1 MDCFSPHPSPYLSTT
16 QNTHPEISTNEA
28 STMGRFT
35 PPLVFTT
42 ETKDVIICFSGGGGV
57 QARPLHKP
65 LRQATKGQF
74 SIYGSFDNADTSI
87 VIAMSF
93 EEDKLPVL
101 GRQTYYHFLD
111 PSDFFWDEKGWIEFG
126 LHNYIATT
134 TEKEVSGR
142 LCLSG

>member
-1 MDCFSPHPSPYLSTT
+1 MERFS
-16 QNTHPEISTNEA
+16 
-28 STMGRFT
+28 

-42 ETKDVIICFSGGGGV
+42 ETKDMIICFSGDTSD

-65 LRQATKGQF
+65 LRQATKGQL
-74 SIYGSFDNADTSI
+74 SIYGSFENAETSI

-111 PSDFFWDEKGWIEFG
+111 PTDFFWVQKGWVEFG
-126 LHNYIATT
+126 LHNYITTT

-142 LCLSG
+142 PRPVVWMMSPN